1 MASGN
6 LDRESL
12 LMRSASGTTWLGR
25 VVPAL
30 ALELCGSF
38 NNQWCQVGGMT
49 IIPHP
54 PASLHEFEL
63 LKRNIGGS
71 GSPELFLHFK
81 GIHKHIIPGMDLG
94 VPVSCRN
101 GGRLHRDYFLDL
113 QPCASDEMPT
123 RDRLVS
129 CLYDTSASCV
139 RHMPSAD
146 PAVRRSIVIMRDPR
160 NVVIS
165 EYMMRTQVIERE
177 RWTRTFSLDEFIM
190 WKFEVLV
197 SWIHQRYM
205 WHTGTLMGPSSH
217 ITVYEELQRSHLG
230 LIDIAGFMGLQ
241 CSEQQAAKVWIGRRH
256 PSPSGGYASRG
267 LSVETVSFMNATM
280 ARLLPPALA
289 LRWDVTPTEL

>member
-1 MASGN
+1 
-6 LDRESL
+6 
-12 LMRSASGTTWLGR
+12 
-25 VVPAL
+25 
-30 ALELCGSF
+30 
-38 NNQWCQVGGMT
+38 
-49 IIPHP
+49 
-54 PASLHEFEL
+54 
-63 LKRNIGGS
+63 
-71 GSPELFLHFK
+71 
-81 GIHKHIIPGMDLG
+81 
-94 VPVSCRN
+94 
-101 GGRLHRDYFLDL
+101 
-113 QPCASDEMPT
+113 MPT

-177 RWTRTFSLDEFIM
+177 RWTRKFSLDEFIM

-205 WHTGTLMGPSSH
+205 WHTGMLMGPSSH
-217 ITVYEELQRSHLG
+217 ITVYDELQRSHLG

-256 PSPSGGYASRG
+256 PSPSGGYASRD

-289 LRWDVTPTEL
+289 LRWDVIPTEL